1 MLTGRHRSLEGEERK
16 LYNFIDRYSVGLIF
30 LGDQFLT
37 NFYFSIKA
45 AKDLTFQVLI
55 RQKTISILNLP

>member
-16 LYNFIDRYSVGLIF
+16 LYNFIDRYLVRLIF
-30 LGDQFLT
+30 LGDQFLS

-45 AKDLTFQVLI
+45 AKI
-55 RQKTISILNLP
+55 

>member
-1 MLTGRHRSLEGEERK
+1 MTGRHRNLEGEEGK
-16 LYNFIDRYSVGLIF
+16 LYNFIDRYLVWLIF

-45 AKDLTFQVLI
+45 AKI
-55 RQKTISILNLP
+55 